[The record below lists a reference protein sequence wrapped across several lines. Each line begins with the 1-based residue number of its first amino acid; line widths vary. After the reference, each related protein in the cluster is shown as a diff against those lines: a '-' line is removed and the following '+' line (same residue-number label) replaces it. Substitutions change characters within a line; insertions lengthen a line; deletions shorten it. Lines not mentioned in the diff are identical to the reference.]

1 MSLIGKYDHI
11 VVLSPV
17 GVARAAR
24 SGCLARA
31 LPVHTR
37 TWVVAV
43 MDIRG
48 DGVTDET
55 LADTDGGTWMT
66 YDELAAARG
75 IDRISAVKLA
85 LRNAWRKQ
93 RDKYRVA
100 RVRVPPEWLGSNQA
114 TGPGAGFHTG
124 PYSSLRTNGYGTD
137 ETQVRET
144 EAQRSGQVRAAEWS
158 TWQRRL
164 AEERERADKAEQEV
178 AHLLTVIDGLE
189 GRIVGAETRADQAQE
204 ALAVERSRAESAE
217 QALSAERANADWT
230 GCSLDAYGA
239 ECGQDSEG
247 SAGDRSAAEIQ
258 DAALATQRAR
268 AERATNEALAAH
280 RTLASLAD
288 KALVEARARVASAEE
303 ALAAERT
310 RTNATRVWIEKLG
323 ELVAAA
329 PGDATGEGT
338 GEWREADCG

>member
-1 MSLIGKYDHI
+1 
-11 VVLSPV
+11 
-17 GVARAAR
+17 
-24 SGCLARA
+24 
-31 LPVHTR
+31 
-37 TWVVAV
+37 

-55 LADTDGGTWMT
+55 LTDTDGGTWMT

-114 TGPGAGFHTG
+114 TGPDAGFHTG

-144 EAQRSGQVRAAEWS
+144 EAQPMRSGQVRAAEWS

-164 AEERERADKAEQEV
+164 AEQRERADKAEQEV

-204 ALAVERSRAESAE
+204 ALAVERGRAESAE
-217 QALSAERANADWT
+217 QALAAEQANADWA

-247 SAGDRSAAEIQ
+247 SAGGRSAAEIQ

-280 RTLASLAD
+280 RALAALAD
-288 KALVEARARVASAEE
+288 KSLAAARARVASAEE

-310 RTNATRVWIEKLG
+310 RTNATRVLIEKLG
-323 ELVAAA
+323 ELVAAG
-329 PGDATGEGT
+329 PDDATGEGT